1 LGAEGGSLCGLRK
14 QISGYHRILD
24 FRRAWKASLM
34 VRSSGFNVGVG
45 SMLNNPEQQENMLQ

>member
-24 FRRAWKASLM
+24 FRRAWKAPLM
-34 VRSSGFNVGVG
+34 VGSPGFIAGVC
-45 SMLNNPEQQENMLQ
+45 SILDDPEQQENMLQ